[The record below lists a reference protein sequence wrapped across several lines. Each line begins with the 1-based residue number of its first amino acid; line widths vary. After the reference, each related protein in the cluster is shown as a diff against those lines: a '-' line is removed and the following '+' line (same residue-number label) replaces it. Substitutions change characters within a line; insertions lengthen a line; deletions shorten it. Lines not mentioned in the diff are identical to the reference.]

1 MEFLFFFIKEK
12 KATSNKF
19 CPNFLFEQE
28 TALKRSH
35 LWSFF
40 PIKELNCSWIK
51 WTALTG
57 AVKVPSQ
64 SQNEE
69 QPLVKSDSCIKNSM
83 PLIRLDLKGK
93 RPPIFGEFRRDCDP
107 LHWALLWGSDQN
119 CRVVA
124 GKRRT
129 LSLSSEMSR
138 KEVHVHICVCVGPDR
153 HATKRPEKI
162 TTLQVF
168 PTPQQCLRRKYV
180 NTLLI
185 KRSGIA
191 NATARSRPG
200 ALLMEGLG
208 HRRSR
213 LEWRVPRG
221 WERRADPW
229 RTTSACR
236 PLTMLTVMNGE
247 SCLCISTIIYSQ
259 TAERAN
265 ASHQGHRH
273 SLLFASHRH
282 CQMQEAGGQEN

>member
-1 MEFLFFFIKEK
+1 
-12 KATSNKF
+12 
-19 CPNFLFEQE
+19 
-28 TALKRSH
+28 
-35 LWSFF
+35 
-40 PIKELNCSWIK
+40 
-51 WTALTG
+51 
-57 AVKVPSQ
+57 
-64 SQNEE
+64 
-69 QPLVKSDSCIKNSM
+69 M

-93 RPPIFGEFRRDCDP
+93 RPPSLGNSDRTVIHFTGHFSEGQSRTEELSQESEGRCHCHRRWIEKKCMCIFVCAWAPIATRQKGQRKLQHFKCFRHP
-107 LHWALLWGSDQN
+107 NSVYG
-119 CRVVA
+119 
-124 GKRRT
+124 G
-129 LSLSSEMSR
+129 
-138 KEVHVHICVCVGPDR
+138 
-153 HATKRPEKI
+153 
-162 TTLQVF
+162 
-168 PTPQQCLRRKYV
+168 KYV

-265 ASHQGHRH
+265 ASHQGRRH
-273 SLLFASHRH
+273 SLLLASRRH
-282 CQMQEAGGQEN
+282 CQMQEAGGQENEVSWCRGSQLWINWNSLNIKLAG